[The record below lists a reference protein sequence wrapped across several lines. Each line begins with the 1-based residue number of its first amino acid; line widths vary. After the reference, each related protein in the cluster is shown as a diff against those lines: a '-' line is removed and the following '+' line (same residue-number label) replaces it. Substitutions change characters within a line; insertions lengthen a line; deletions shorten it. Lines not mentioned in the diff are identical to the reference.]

1 MAVYFSFPSVF
12 THIYLK
18 LVLYEFGP
26 GTPIVNKISCS
37 QGTGNL
43 LGTASSFI
51 CHLLLAIYFHFCK
64 CYDEQHGCAYRLLF
78 FFFSR
83 FWIISLGKIV
93 RRLPCCFPKVLC
105 HFIIFTATYEVLVLP
120 HLNSHGYYHIQFFL
134 GEWDKLGDGD

>member
-78 FFFSR
+78 FFFQILDYFFRKNCKKIAMLLSK
-83 FWIISLGKIV
+83 SLVPLYNIYSD
-93 RRLPCCFPKVLC
+93 
-105 HFIIFTATYEVLVLP
+105 I
-120 HLNSHGYYHIQFFL
+120 
-134 GEWDKLGDGD
+134 